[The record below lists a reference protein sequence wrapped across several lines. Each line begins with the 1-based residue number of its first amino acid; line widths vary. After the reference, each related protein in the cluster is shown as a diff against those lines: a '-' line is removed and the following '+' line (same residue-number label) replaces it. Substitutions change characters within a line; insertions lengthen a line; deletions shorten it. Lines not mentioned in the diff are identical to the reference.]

1 MSDDKK
7 KLELLEQIMAI
18 DFMVVDLNLY
28 LNTHPMDKDAL
39 AKYNSF
45 AMQSKMLR
53 ESYERLYGPISQ
65 GSTSSYPW
73 QWIKEPWPWEYEA
86 NPTLSREVK

>member
-53 ESYERLYGPISQ
+53 ESYERLYGLIITRS
-65 GSTSSYPW
+65 
-73 QWIKEPWPWEYEA
+73 
-86 NPTLSREVK
+86 N